1 MEEIDV
7 ETTSLKESNEN
18 QNEPKKAPIWAFGMH
33 WPIIS
38 GREATWGVLGAVGL
52 PLQTGIHRLSRP
64 VNYFTTGALTY
75 PTARCI
81 DP

>member
-7 ETTSLKESNEN
+7 ETISLKESSES

-52 PLQTGIHRLSRP
+52 PLQTGIHGPTDQVRNFVP
-64 VNYFTTGALTY
+64 AITGMFT
-75 PTARCI
+75 
-81 DP
+81 